1 MRKHSVLIFASI
13 IMVFFLIN
21 CTKETQPEPSAGYKR
36 NVVIEL
42 FSYHGCPN
50 CPFAEKAVDSLYE
63 IHGDSL
69 VVIEY
74 HDTLNGDTI
83 SPCIGFVKNR
93 EGLYNVSGFPTVVFD
108 GVVIHIG
115 GTGDLFT
122 TYLNTIKDR
131 YSKKSSLKVQALT
144 ASFTHATS
152 ISFDITISSDDD
164 LSGKLFLVLTEDSV
178 VFGDSTYHFVAKE
191 VFPDAQGTDFSIT
204 ESNPFNISGSIPLSW
219 TPVGNVWLNVFVQN
233 SSDNTIYQGGN
244 INLGKSP
251 EFELTVSPDTF
262 QTVLPGT
269 TATFDFY
276 IKNTSAFSDSYI
288 VTASQ
293 VDTVSGW
300 MWQMCSGGV
309 CHMPAPVVVDTFAIA
324 PNLTDSFDIEV
335 ITNSTPGI
343 EKINI
348 KGESMT
354 TSVTHQINIYT
365 KVE

>member
-1 MRKHSVLIFASI
+1 
-13 IMVFFLIN
+13 MVFFLIN

-131 YSKKSSLKVQALT
+131 YSKKSSLKVETLS
-144 ASFTHATS
+144 ASFADDSS
-152 ISFDITISSDDD
+152 IVFNITISSDEN

-178 VFGDSTYHFVAKE
+178 VFGDSTYHFVTKQ
-191 VFPDAQGTDFSIT
+191 VFPDAQGIDFSIT
-204 ESNPFNISGSIPLSW
+204 ESNPFNTSGSIPLSW
-219 TPVGNVWLNVFVQN
+219 TPLGNVWLNVFVQN
-233 SSDNTIYQGGN
+233 SSDNTIYQGAN
-244 INLGKSP
+244 INLGKAPSVNP
-251 EFELTVSPDTF
+251 AEFQLTVTPDTF

-276 IKNTSAFSDSYI
+276 IKNTSAFPDSYI

-293 VDTVSGW
+293 IDTVPGW

-309 CHMPAPVVVDTFAIA
+309 CHMPAPVVVDTLVIA

-335 ITNSTPGI
+335 ITNSNIGI

-354 TSVTHQINIYT
+354 DTTVTHQINIYT
-365 KVE
+365 EVQ